1 MAAGDRTRPSDGE
14 VLVHGPRV
22 AKAGGQVVLPWR
34 EELRY
39 GPRKAGYHGGA
50 APAEAVIPL
59 VVLSAGVEDAV
70 PGWAGAPVASP
81 DWWREPLP
89 ADAPAS
95 ARRRHSGGRGRPG
108 PPQQSETLFE
118 VTRRRRRRCA
128 RRPRATKTVPCGQ
141 RCWPASCT
149 RRAAGP
155 GHRYPTSGSRRC
167 SKLLLAG
174 NGRATMETLAA
185 RAGIPAHRIRGF
197 VTELTRLLQVE
208 GYPVLT
214 VDPDGQTVKLDAV
227 LLTEQFQL

>member
-1 MAAGDRTRPSDGE
+1 VS
-14 VLVHGPRV
+14 
-22 AKAGGQVVLPWR
+22 KAGGQVILPWR

-59 VVLSAGVEDAV
+59 VVLSAGIEDAV

-89 ADAPAS
+89 ASSPPAPAPLAPAS
-95 ARRRHSGGRGRPG
+95 RRGVKQPA
-108 PPQQSETLFE
+108 QSETLFE
-118 VTRRRRRRCA
+118 VAPAAATSPHPQAPQRPELIDRLLASELYGTRRRT
-128 RRPRATKTVPCGQ
+128 RAPLPDDRV
-141 RCWPASCT
+141 
-149 RRAAGP
+149 AA
-155 GHRYPTSGSRRC
+155 
-167 SKLLLAG
+167 LLEVLLTG